1 MNFFTNV
8 LNNLDVPTVGNNGVA
23 GNDDFWSGFSDT
35 VNDMTDNLN
44 DILNPESSTST
55 STTSSSW
62 NIFGNGDN
70 DSSTSTFTMSL
81 GDFFGG
87 DNTANED
94 SVNSLNL
101 DELFS
106 ELNFEQLFDFAKT
119 DIETNDDACDLLD
132 QIEEDFNSL
141 MTLADP
147 ARLFDPL
154 FADQAQEEEQG
165 MTMIDGSDGGG
176 LDSLFA
182 GMGDFFQTV
191 GGIVSNTIDTVVNVV
206 THTSPRC
213 TDDNDALLR
222 EVFSDFAK
230 CNNVDMTLADL
241 ESAMTMDALNT
252 GLKCI
257 NELFPEV
264 SAASSSTD
272 RKLQMM
278 FGSQNPS
285 SFCSAEEQ
293 SPSLQSDECT
303 SGILGEENVVGKLF
317 RMMLV
322 TPDTTCGCLSI
333 LEQLPDCRTSFTN
346 GGFVDG
352 GRFKK
357 YKCLLESSTC
367 PFFESACTDRLEAL
381 DTCLPSIDTFRNQAT
396 DASTIDCK
404 EVMCSCEAVG
414 TNNINPSINY
424 AAQLMELPLT
434 DMCQTEAE
442 SSPDSIYGDV
452 PQRYELLRSTCG
464 YTSEDAFANLEPLQ
478 PAQAQE
484 PQPLA
489 TDQEEEVVVVQPE
502 VVLEV
507 EDQPDIVVGQPA
519 EAVKEEVVAAVA
531 AQEPL
536 EQTFQTR
543 VISSNLLGKEE
554 NDGTLAGAFIGVV
567 VAGIILVG
575 VSILI
580 FVVLKKKNANDNIN
594 HHESPPV
601 DGIAIKPSNT
611 QETNSLFTDDESS
624 KGSVANTP

>member
-1 MNFFTNV
+1 MNFLT
-8 LNNLDVPTVGNNGVA
+8 TVGSSVSSGDA
-23 GNDDFWSGFSDT
+23 FWSGLSDT
-35 VNDMTDNLN
+35 VNDMTDNFN
-44 DILNPESSTST
+44 DIFNPESSSST
-55 STTSSSW
+55 SSSSW

-70 DSSTSTFTMSL
+70 DSSTSTFTMSF

-94 SVNSLNL
+94 SVNSYDL

-106 ELNFEQLFDFAKT
+106 NLNFEQLFDFAKT

-154 FADQAQEEEQG
+154 FADQGEEEQG

-182 GMGDFFQTV
+182 GMGDFFQTLS
-191 GGIVSNTIDTVVNVV
+191 GIVSNTIDTVVNVV

-264 SAASSSTD
+264 SAASSSAD

-396 DASTIDCK
+396 DVSTIDCK
-404 EVMCSCEAVG
+404 EVMCSCEAVE
-414 TNNINPSINY
+414 TNNNNNPSINY

-452 PQRYELLRSTCG
+452 PQRYELLRSMCG
-464 YTSEDAFANLEPLQ
+464 YTSEDDFANLEPLQ
-478 PAQAQE
+478 QAQAQE
-484 PQPLA
+484 PQPLT
-489 TDQEEEVVVVQPE
+489 TDQEEEVVVIQPE
-502 VVLEV
+502 VVSEV

-519 EAVKEEVVAAVA
+519 EAVKEAVVAAVA

-536 EQTFQTR
+536 EETFPTR

-567 VAGIILVG
+567 VAAIILVG

-580 FVVLKKKNANDNIN
+580 FVVFKKKNANDNIK

-601 DGIAIKPSNT
+601 DGIAIIKPSNT

-624 KGSVANTP
+624 RGSVANTP